1 MLKLVL
7 TAAIAL
13 TLASPAAAKPKN
25 KGHDHPHGQ
34 QEETVISV
42 RFGAPEERI
51 IRDYFQQNRVPVE
64 SLPPGIAKN
73 LARGKPLPPGI
84 EKKYAPDDLRRRL
97 PDYAGYEVV
106 IVDHDVLLIEAASRV
121 IVDILTGAL

>member
-1 MLKLVL
+1 MLRILL

-13 TLASPAAAKPKN
+13 TLAGPAAAKPKN
-25 KGHDHPHGQ
+25 KGHDHPHGA
-34 QEETVISV
+34 QEETVIGV
-42 RFGAPEERI
+42 RFGASEERL

-84 EKKYAPDDLRRRL
+84 AKKFVPDDLRRRL
-97 PDYAGYEVV
+97 PDYAGYDVL
-106 IVDHDVLLIEAASRV
+106 IVDHDVLLIEAATRV